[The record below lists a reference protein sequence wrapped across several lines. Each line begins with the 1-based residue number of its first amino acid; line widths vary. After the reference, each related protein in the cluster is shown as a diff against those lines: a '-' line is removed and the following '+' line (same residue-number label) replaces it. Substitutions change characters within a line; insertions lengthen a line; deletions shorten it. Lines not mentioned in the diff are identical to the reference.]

1 MKELPPWVSSVA
13 ADATRQPRPD
23 AAYDSVEPVRV
34 PIPAAA
40 AELFQAISRA
50 GPRLRDGL
58 WLPGRMINYVMEIGR
73 RRRFMREYSWAVP
86 APAAVG
92 AIAAFVGGRRVIE
105 AGAGAG
111 LWARLLSDFGVSITA
126 TDDGSWSAGTVGD
139 EQSLPGGFSVALGRF
154 FPVEQLDGAEA
165 VRRYADH
172 EALLLCWPP
181 PDRPMAYACL
191 SAFRGDSL
199 VYIGDRRC
207 TGDDAFRLALA
218 TDWRLVESVELPSW
232 PGIDDTVY
240 MYRRRVWDTRG
251 EMRQNPHLSLL
262 Q

>member
-1 MKELPPWVSSVA
+1 MKELPPWVSSVDAHA
-13 ADATRQPRPD
+13 ARP
-23 AAYDSVEPVRV
+23 APPGTTFDSVEPVRV

-40 AELFQAISRA
+40 VGLFQAISRA

-58 WLPGRMINYVMEIGR
+58 WLPARLVNYITEIRR
-73 RRRFMREYSWAVP
+73 RRRFMREYGWAVP
-86 APAAVG
+86 SPAAAG
-92 AIAAFVGGRRVIE
+92 SIAAFVGVRRVIE

-111 LWARLLSDFGVSITA
+111 LWARLLSDFGVSVTA
-126 TDDGSWSAGTVGD
+126 TDDGSWSAD
-139 EQSLPGGFSVALGRF
+139 PESNKRNLPGGFPIALGRF
-154 FPVEQLDGAEA
+154 FPVERLDGVEA
-165 VRRYADH
+165 IRWYADH

-181 PDRPMAYACL
+181 PDRPMANACL

-207 TGDDAFRLALA
+207 TGDEAFRSALA
-218 TDWRLVESVELPSW
+218 TGWRLVETVELPSW

-240 MYRRRVWDTRG
+240 MYRRRVWDTAG
-251 EMRQNPHLSLL
+251 ERRQNPHLSLL